1 MPCNPVLIWQPA
13 NMEVMYKDNKWQ
25 HRIPRCSLL
34 VEEEMPNAITAMG
47 MDIMLGS
54 ARQRRNQHREGE
66 DRCGAE
72 YPPEDGEVDEVEE
85 DEGDVVIPRCQLMP
99 HWYRRNQWDLDL
111 NCNRLRFHPQCPVLT
126 KDRET
131 SCALPW
137 PA

>member
-1 MPCNPVLIWQPA
+1 
-13 NMEVMYKDNKWQ
+13 
-25 HRIPRCSLL
+25 
-34 VEEEMPNAITAMG
+34 MPNAIIATG

-54 ARQRRNQHREGE
+54 ARQHQKQDREVE

-72 YPPEDGEVDEVEE
+72 HPPGDGEADEVKED
-85 DEGDVVIPRCQLMP
+85 DEGDVVIPRCQPMP
-99 HWYRRNQWDLDL
+99 HWCRRNQWDLDL